1 MNGKMKGKMRGK
13 ISGIL
18 ILVISLMFLFGC
30 AKNIKTEIPIEGC
43 IKITGMPGAE
53 DFAYIEARNILVVS
67 SCDRRSPEGV
77 DGKLFWIDL
86 SLSPEREVANLIDII
101 YPEGFKPHGVSFVPS
116 GRGGTLYVVSHPG
129 IEGKMHTIEVF
140 SLNGGWKHVETLTSD
155 LLTSPNDL
163 VALPDGTI
171 FVSNDFGGGGK
182 TLKMIDALLHI
193 KSGNVAYYDGGEFV
207 DLGDPESYGNGITYA
222 EEEDGE
228 YIYRAALMNRSIKK
242 FKIERV
248 DGKAVGLTYVSKV
261 KINSMPDNL
270 EIDGDG
276 NIYTAAHYNSF
287 TFLKHSKDSAE
298 ISPTQIFKVTPAGE
312 VTELYANKGGEIS
325 AGSVGR
331 VINGRLYIG
340 QVFGDYVLSCP
351 CAE

>member
-1 MNGKMKGKMRGK
+1 MNGKLRGK
-13 ISGIL
+13 VFGVL
-18 ILVISLMFLFGC
+18 ILSLSLMLLFGC
-30 AKNIKTEIPIEGC
+30 AKNIETEIPVAGC
-43 IKITGMPGAE
+43 LPITGMPGAE

-67 SCDRRSPEGV
+67 SCDRRSPEDV
-77 DGKLFWIDL
+77 DGKLYWINL
-86 SLSPEREVANLIDII
+86 SLPPEREVANLIDII

-116 GRGGTLYVVSHPG
+116 GRNGTLYVISHPG
-129 IEGKMHTIEVF
+129 SEGKMHTVEVF
-140 SLNGGWKHVETLTSD
+140 SYTGRWSHVETLTSD

-163 VALPDGTI
+163 VALPDGTF
-171 FVSNDFGGGGK
+171 FVSNDFGGGGN
-182 TLKMIDALLHI
+182 TLKKVYALLHI
-193 KSGNVAYYDGGEFV
+193 KSGNVTYYDGSEFI
-207 DLGDPESYGNGITYA
+207 DLGNPESYGNGITYA

-242 FKIERV
+242 FKIERE
-248 DGKAVGLTYVSKV
+248 DGKVVGLTYVSKV

-276 NIYTAAHYNSF
+276 NIFTAAHYNSF
-287 TFLKHSKDSAE
+287 TFLKHSMNSAE
-298 ISPTQIFKVTPAGE
+298 ISPTQVFKVTPAGE
-312 VTELYANKGGEIS
+312 VTELYADKGGEIS

-351 CAE
+351 CEE